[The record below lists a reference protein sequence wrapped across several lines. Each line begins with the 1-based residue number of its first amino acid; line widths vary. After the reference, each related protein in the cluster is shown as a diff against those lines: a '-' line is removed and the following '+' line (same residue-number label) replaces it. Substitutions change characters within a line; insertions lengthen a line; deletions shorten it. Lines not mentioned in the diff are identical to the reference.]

1 MERQVICIVEREY
14 KTYWLEETRHI
25 IRIQN
30 FVSFFSPFN
39 KIYGQGEENFDS
51 LLCLICQ
58 VVDISI
64 FYFFDLITWDFLF
77 FFFNVLLYVLFLIL
91 AIQGRA
97 WISRAS
103 KSRSSALKVGDKH
116 PGVLSLSL
124 SFSFRP
130 LIVALFVMIDVGWF
144 LLGYNASD
152 SDSDDLKN
160 DEKWRQMY
168 FPI

>member
-1 MERQVICIVEREY
+1 M
-14 KTYWLEETRHI
+14 
-25 IRIQN
+25 
-30 FVSFFSPFN
+30 
-39 KIYGQGEENFDS
+39 
-51 LLCLICQ
+51 ICQ

-64 FYFFDLITWDFLF
+64 FYFFDLITWDF
-77 FFFNVLLYVLFLIL
+77 FFFNVLLYVLFLFL

-103 KSRSSALKVGDKH
+103 KSRSSAWKVGDKH

-160 DEKWRQMY
+160 DEK
-168 FPI
+168 